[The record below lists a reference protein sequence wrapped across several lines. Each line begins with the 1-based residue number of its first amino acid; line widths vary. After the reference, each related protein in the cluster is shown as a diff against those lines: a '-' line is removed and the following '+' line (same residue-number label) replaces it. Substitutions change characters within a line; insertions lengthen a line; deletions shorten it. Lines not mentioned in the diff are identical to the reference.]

1 MVVDDLRDDKVY
13 CDTCDLAYNMYMY
26 SHNPDGNHTILIAG
40 YEIVSEMLKDLM
52 QFEDTTAFS
61 IYLDNPEMDG
71 YEDEYILT
79 LDDEQ
84 NVWIEPFKNKNG
96 NYLIFDDEHVTLV
109 FVHNDVNSKAILGI
123 DEKVIQP
130 FEFAWE
136 QE

>member
-1 MVVDDLRDDKVY
+1 MRDDKVY

-26 SHNPDGNHTILIAG
+26 SHNPNGDSTILIAG

-130 FEFAWE
+130 FEFKWE
-136 QE
+136 Q

>member
-1 MVVDDLRDDKVY
+1 MRDDKVY

-52 QFEDTTAFS
+52 QFEDTTAFN
-61 IYLDNPEMDG
+61 ILLENPEIDG

-84 NVWIEPFKNKNG
+84 NVWIEPFKNKDG
-96 NYLIFDDEHVTLV
+96 KYLIFDDEYVTLV

-130 FEFAWE
+130 FEFQWE
-136 QE
+136 KE

>member
-1 MVVDDLRDDKVY
+1 MRDDKVY

-109 FVHNDVNSKAILGI
+109 FVYNDVNSKAILGI

-130 FEFAWE
+130 FEFKWE

>member
-1 MVVDDLRDDKVY
+1 MRDDKVY

-52 QFEDTTAFS
+52 QFEDTTAFN
-61 IYLDNPEMDG
+61 ILLENPEIDG

-84 NVWIEPFKNKNG
+84 NVWIEPFKNKDG
-96 NYLIFDDEHVTLV
+96 KYLIFDDEYVTLV

-123 DEKVIQP
+123 NEKVIQP
-130 FEFAWE
+130 FEFNWE
-136 QE
+136 Q

>member
-1 MVVDDLRDDKVY
+1 MRDDKVY
-13 CDTCDLAYNMYMY
+13 CDTCELAYNMYMY

-96 NYLIFDDEHVTLV
+96 NYLIFDEEYVTLV

-130 FEFAWE
+130 FEFKWE

>member
-1 MVVDDLRDDKVY
+1 MRDDKVY

-96 NYLIFDDEHVTLV
+96 NYLIFDEEYVTLV
-109 FVHNDVNSKAILGI
+109 FVHNDVNSKAMLGI

-130 FEFAWE
+130 FEFKWE
-136 QE
+136 Q

>member
-1 MVVDDLRDDKVY
+1 MRDDKVY
-13 CDTCDLAYNMYMY
+13 CDTCDLASNMYMY

-61 IYLDNPEMDG
+61 IHLENPEMDG

-96 NYLIFDDEHVTLV
+96 KYLVFDEEYVTLV

-130 FEFAWE
+130 FEFQWE

>member
-1 MVVDDLRDDKVY
+1 MRDDKVY

-96 NYLIFDDEHVTLV
+96 NYLIFDEEYVTLV

-130 FEFAWE
+130 FEFKWE
-136 QE
+136 Q

>member
-1 MVVDDLRDDKVY
+1 MRDDKVY
-13 CDTCDLAYNMYMY
+13 CDTCELAYNMYMY

-52 QFEDTTAFS
+52 QFEDTTAFN
-61 IYLDNPEMDG
+61 ILLENPEIDG

-84 NVWIEPFKNKNG
+84 NIWIEPFKTKDG
-96 NYLIFDDEHVTLV
+96 KYLIFDDEYVTLV

-130 FEFAWE
+130 FEFKWE

>member
-1 MVVDDLRDDKVY
+1 MRDDKVY

-61 IYLDNPEMDG
+61 IHLDEPEMDG

-84 NVWIEPFKNKNG
+84 NVWIEPFKKKEG
-96 NYLIFDDEHVTLV
+96 KYLIFDDENVTLV

-123 DEKVIQP
+123 NEKVIQP
-130 FEFAWE
+130 FEFKWE
-136 QE
+136 Q

>member
-1 MVVDDLRDDKVY
+1 MRDDKVY

-26 SHNPDGNHTILIAG
+26 SHNPYGNHTILIAG

-61 IYLDNPEMDG
+61 IYLDDPEMDG
-71 YEDEYILT
+71 YKDEYILT

-84 NVWIEPFKNKNG
+84 NVWIEPFKNKDG
-96 NYLIFDDEHVTLV
+96 KYLVFDDENVTLV

>member
-1 MVVDDLRDDKVY
+1 MRDDKVY

-96 NYLIFDDEHVTLV
+96 NYLIFDEEYVTLV

-123 DEKVIQP
+123 DEKLIQP
-130 FEFAWE
+130 FEFKWE
-136 QE
+136 Q

>member
-1 MVVDDLRDDKVY
+1 MRDDKVY

-96 NYLIFDDEHVTLV
+96 NYLIFDEEYVTLV

-130 FEFAWE
+130 FEFSWE
-136 QE
+136 Q

>member
-1 MVVDDLRDDKVY
+1 MRDDKVY

-84 NVWIEPFKNKNG
+84 NVWIEPFKNKDG
-96 NYLIFDDEHVTLV
+96 KYLIFDDENVTLV

-130 FEFAWE
+130 FEFKWE
-136 QE
+136 Q

>member
-1 MVVDDLRDDKVY
+1 MRDDKVY

-96 NYLIFDDEHVTLV
+96 NYLAFDEEYVTLV

-123 DEKVIQP
+123 DEKLIQP
-130 FEFAWE
+130 FEFKWE
-136 QE
+136 Q

>member
-1 MVVDDLRDDKVY
+1 MRDDKVY

-26 SHNPDGNHTILIAG
+26 SHNPDGDHTILIAG
-40 YEIVSEMLKDLM
+40 YEIVSEMLKNLM
-52 QFEDTTAFS
+52 QFEDTTAFN
-61 IYLDNPEMDG
+61 ILLENPEIDG

-84 NVWIEPFKNKNG
+84 NVWIEPFKNKDG
-96 NYLIFDDEHVTLV
+96 KYLISDDEYVTLV

-130 FEFAWE
+130 FEFNWE
-136 QE
+136 Q

>member
-1 MVVDDLRDDKVY
+1 MRNDKVY
-13 CDTCDLAYNMYMY
+13 CDTRDLAYNMYMY
-26 SHNPDGNHTILIAG
+26 SHNPDGDSTILIAG

-96 NYLIFDDEHVTLV
+96 NYLIFDEEYVTLV
-109 FVHNDVNSKAILGI
+109 FVHNDVNPKAILGI
-123 DEKVIQP
+123 DEKLIQP
-130 FEFAWE
+130 FEFKWE

>member
-1 MVVDDLRDDKVY
+1 MREDKVY

-26 SHNPDGNHTILIAG
+26 SHNPDGDSTILIAG

-61 IYLDNPEMDG
+61 IHLDDPEMDG

-84 NVWIEPFKNKNG
+84 NVWIEPFKKEDG
-96 NYLIFDDEHVTLV
+96 KYLVFDDEHVTLV

-130 FEFAWE
+130 FEFK
-136 QE
+136 

>member
-1 MVVDDLRDDKVY
+1 MREDKVY

-96 NYLIFDDEHVTLV
+96 KYLIFDDEYVTLV

-130 FEFAWE
+130 FEFKWE
-136 QE
+136 Q

>member
-1 MVVDDLRDDKVY
+1 MRDDKVY

-96 NYLIFDDEHVTLV
+96 NYLIFDEEYVTLV

-130 FEFAWE
+130 FEFNWE
-136 QE
+136 Q

>member
-1 MVVDDLRDDKVY
+1 MRDDKVY

-52 QFEDTTAFS
+52 QFEDTTAFN
-61 IYLDNPEMDG
+61 ILLENPEIDG

-84 NVWIEPFKNKNG
+84 NVWIEPFKNKDG
-96 NYLIFDDEHVTLV
+96 KYLIFDDEYVTLV

>member
-1 MVVDDLRDDKVY
+1 MREDKVY
-13 CDTCDLAYNMYMY
+13 CDTCDLAYDMYMY
-26 SHNPDGNHTILIAG
+26 SHNPDGDHTILIAG

-52 QFEDTTAFS
+52 QFEDTTAFN
-61 IYLDNPEMDG
+61 ILLENPEMDG
-71 YEDEYILT
+71 YKDEYILT

-84 NVWIEPFKNKNG
+84 NIWIEPFKTKDG
-96 NYLIFDDEHVTLV
+96 KYLIFDDEYVTLV

-130 FEFAWE
+130 FEFKWE

>member
-1 MVVDDLRDDKVY
+1 MRDDKVY

-96 NYLIFDDEHVTLV
+96 NYLIFDEEYVTLV

>member
-1 MVVDDLRDDKVY
+1 MRNDKVY

-96 NYLIFDDEHVTLV
+96 NYLIFDEEYVTLV

-130 FEFAWE
+130 FEFKWE
-136 QE
+136 Q

>member
-1 MVVDDLRDDKVY
+1 MRDDKVY
-13 CDTCDLAYNMYMY
+13 CDTCDLAYDMYMY
-26 SHNPDGNHTILIAG
+26 SHNPDGDHTILIAG

-61 IYLDNPEMDG
+61 IHLDNPEMDG

-84 NVWIEPFKNKNG
+84 NVWIEPFKNKDG
-96 NYLIFDDEHVTLV
+96 KYLIFDDEYVTLV

-130 FEFAWE
+130 FEFKWE
-136 QE
+136 Q

>member
-1 MVVDDLRDDKVY
+1 MVETMRDDKVY

-40 YEIVSEMLKDLM
+40 YEIVFVMLKDLM

-96 NYLIFDDEHVTLV
+96 KYLIFDDEHVTLV

-130 FEFAWE
+130 FEFKWE
-136 QE
+136 Q

>member
-1 MVVDDLRDDKVY
+1 MRDDKVY
-13 CDTCDLAYNMYMY
+13 CDTCDLAYDMYMY

-52 QFEDTTAFS
+52 QFEDTTAFN
-61 IYLDNPEMDG
+61 ILLENPEIDG

-84 NVWIEPFKNKNG
+84 NVWIEPFKNKDG
-96 NYLIFDDEHVTLV
+96 KYLIFDDEYVTLV

-136 QE
+136 Q

>member
-1 MVVDDLRDDKVY
+1 MRDDKVY
-13 CDTCDLAYNMYMY
+13 CDTCELAYNMYMY

-96 NYLIFDDEHVTLV
+96 NYLIFDEEYVTLV

-130 FEFAWE
+130 FEFNWE

>member
-1 MVVDDLRDDKVY
+1 MRDDKVY

-26 SHNPDGNHTILIAG
+26 SHNPDGDSTILIAG

-61 IYLDNPEMDG
+61 IHLDDPEMDG
-71 YEDEYILT
+71 YKDEYILT

-84 NVWIEPFKNKNG
+84 NVWIEPFKNKKG
-96 NYLIFDDEHVTLV
+96 KYLAIDEEYTTLV
-109 FVHNDVNSKAILGI
+109 FVHNDVNPKAILGI

-130 FEFAWE
+130 FEFKWE
-136 QE
+136 Q

>member
-1 MVVDDLRDDKVY
+1 MRNDKVY

-96 NYLIFDDEHVTLV
+96 NYLIFDEEYVTLV

-123 DEKVIQP
+123 NEKVIQP
-130 FEFAWE
+130 FEFNWE
-136 QE
+136 Q

>member
-1 MVVDDLRDDKVY
+1 MRNDKVY

-96 NYLIFDDEHVTLV
+96 KYIIFDDEFVTLV

-130 FEFAWE
+130 FEFKWE
-136 QE
+136 Q

>member
-1 MVVDDLRDDKVY
+1 MRDDKVY
-13 CDTCDLAYNMYMY
+13 CDTCELAYNMYMY

-52 QFEDTTAFS
+52 QFEDTTAFN
-61 IYLDNPEMDG
+61 ILLENPEIDG

-84 NVWIEPFKNKNG
+84 NVWIEPFKNKEG
-96 NYLIFDDEHVTLV
+96 KYLAFDDENVTLV
-109 FVHNDVNSKAILGI
+109 LVHNDVNSKAILGI

-130 FEFAWE
+130 FEFKWE

>member
-1 MVVDDLRDDKVY
+1 MRDDKVY

-52 QFEDTTAFS
+52 QFEDTTAFN

-79 LDDEQ
+79 LDGEQ

-96 NYLIFDDEHVTLV
+96 NYLIFDEEYVTLV

-130 FEFAWE
+130 FEFKWE
-136 QE
+136 Q

>member
-1 MVVDDLRDDKVY
+1 MRDDKVY

-96 NYLIFDDEHVTLV
+96 NYLAFDEEYVTLV

-130 FEFAWE
+130 FEFKWE